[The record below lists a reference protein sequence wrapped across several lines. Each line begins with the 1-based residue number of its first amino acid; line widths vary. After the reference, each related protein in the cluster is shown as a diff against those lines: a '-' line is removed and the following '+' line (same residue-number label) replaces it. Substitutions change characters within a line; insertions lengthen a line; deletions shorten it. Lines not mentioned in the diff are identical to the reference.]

1 MPSLDRFRG
10 FALALMIIF
19 GAAKSVTVAP
29 VFAALSTHDL
39 SEALI
44 IFPGIGFY
52 DLIAPLF
59 VFACGLGLGF
69 SSDSLNS
76 SRPMRRVI
84 ALVGL
89 GALVNLPT
97 GDPLSFVF
105 LAFSVIALILVVLWF
120 AGKKTSKLDAQIISR
135 ILRKFVSFVGLFAL
149 ATAVVE
155 NVLYLVGV
163 SVPSSHWSVLAS
175 IGVSALFV
183 YPFTRVRAE
192 WKLFFCAAF
201 TALYFAANLLVPA
214 ENFSYFTHG
223 GLLGSFGWG
232 LMCLYAATAV
242 DLRKISKIS
251 FLSFGAC
258 LCVSGFIIAELIVPS
273 KSAVSLP
280 YVLITSSVSLAL
292 FGFFDCFNRLTVAYN
307 PLSVAGKNS
316 LFMYLV
322 HLIIF
327 VPMGTV
333 INALLGLIPVG
344 SALLTPIAAVALVG
358 YFLLFSYVVKKIN
371 GKGFRLKI

>member
-1 MPSLDRFRG
+1 MNKSLTLSDKKRVPSLDRFRG

-97 GDPLSFVF
+97 GDPLSFAF

-120 AGKKTSKLDAQIISR
+120 AGKKTSKPDAQIISR

-149 ATAVVE
+149 ATAVIE
-155 NVLYLVGV
+155 NILYLFGV
-163 SVPSSHWSVLAS
+163 SVSPAHWSVLAS
-175 IGVSALFV
+175 IGVASLFV
-183 YPFTRVRAE
+183 YPFTRVRVG

-223 GLLGSFGWG
+223 GLLGSFGFVR
-232 LMCLYAATAV
+232 L
-242 DLRKISKIS
+242 
-251 FLSFGAC
+251 C
-258 LCVSGFIIAELIVPS
+258 LCDAP
-273 KSAVSLP
+273 A
-280 YVLITSSVSLAL
+280 
-292 FGFFDCFNRLTVAYN
+292 CRL
-307 PLSVAGKNS
+307 
-316 LFMYLV
+316 
-322 HLIIF
+322 
-327 VPMGTV
+327 
-333 INALLGLIPVG
+333 
-344 SALLTPIAAVALVG
+344 
-358 YFLLFSYVVKKIN
+358 
-371 GKGFRLKI
+371 LKMR